1 MATLRD
7 LHGAL
12 FPTARS
18 VGGPPGALDPERADR
33 NVAWVRVLK
42 ARVPAFDALEPGDLA
57 IIPASALEVVAP
69 GGSQTHELAA
79 ALARAHVPAV
89 LLIEGEGGS
98 DALDALAAAA
108 VELGLTVLRLG
119 RVDPVGLERSVI
131 GFLVNRQAELDRR
144 AADLESR
151 LARLALLGR
160 GLDVLAS
167 TIGSFLGRA
176 VVIEGR
182 RGDPIAV
189 HAPADLPGAAAA
201 VAQYMARPGSAALR
215 VTIPAPTGETGPAG
229 RLVLLGQE
237 SPSELERIASE
248 RIAAVLALELARDA
262 AVRQV
267 REEVRR
273 DDPLPADG
281 PPWVVLVASQG
292 VAGGP
297 ENNAIREETRA
308 ELRLFMSPRRL
319 TLRGTSESLELRFVA
334 AAPSDDPGGLVIAER
349 LATFLGRTVAVSRPF
364 PEPGLRPAA
373 EALARATLEA
383 AHLLDDPPRVAR
395 AARLS
400 AYQLLGNLHNLPDG
414 LRQAHDLLAPI
425 LTGRPSVQRDRL
437 ATLRAV
443 LESVSLGEAAARLG
457 VHRNTVAYRLLRLEV
472 IGDWDLTDSDLRF
485 ALGLAV
491 RIMQNAQEV
500 QDPPGLNRNVPGW

>member
-33 NVAWVRVLK
+33 KVAWVRVLK

-119 RVDPVGLERSVI
+119 RIDPVGLERSVI

-167 TIGSFLGRA
+167 TIGSFLGRV

-189 HAPADLPGAAAA
+189 HAPADLPGSAAA
-201 VAQYMARPGSAALR
+201 VAQYMARPESAALR

-292 VAGGP
+292 VADDP
-297 ENNAIREETRA
+297 ENTAIREETRA
-308 ELRLFMSPRRL
+308 ELRLFMSSRRL
-319 TLRGTSESLELRFVA
+319 TLRAPPRAWSCASSLRHRPTIRA
-334 AAPSDDPGGLVIAER
+334 ALSSRSGWPPSWDGRWPCRDRSQNQGYGRPPRPSPARRWKRPTRWTIRRGW
-349 LATFLGRTVAVSRPF
+349 LGRRACRPTSCW
-364 PEPGLRPAA
+364 
-373 EALARATLEA
+373 ATCTTC
-383 AHLLDDPPRVAR
+383 PMVC
-395 AARLS
+395 
-400 AYQLLGNLHNLPDG
+400 
-414 LRQAHDLLAPI
+414 
-425 LTGRPSVQRDRL
+425 GRPTTCWRRS
-437 ATLRAV
+437 
-443 LESVSLGEAAARLG
+443 
-457 VHRNTVAYRLLRLEV
+457 
-472 IGDWDLTDSDLRF
+472 
-485 ALGLAV
+485 
-491 RIMQNAQEV
+491 
-500 QDPPGLNRNVPGW
+500 